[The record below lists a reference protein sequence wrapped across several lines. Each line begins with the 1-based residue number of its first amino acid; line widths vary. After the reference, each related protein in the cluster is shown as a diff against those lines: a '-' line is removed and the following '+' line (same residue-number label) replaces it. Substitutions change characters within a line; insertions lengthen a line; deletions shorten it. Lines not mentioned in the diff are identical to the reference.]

1 MIPIS
6 LNGSVAS
13 YSEVARFN
21 SVVKINFYKTDKEFD
36 RPRQNTAYFDHGSG
50 ADCRPGATS
59 GIYNLAS
66 ELIRDIRSEGVDAQP
81 KGCGPFLPVAQ
92 NDTRPLRQQVFEQVR
107 AAGHMP
113 RMDVARALDIS
124 PGSVTTITSDL
135 IARGLLQEVVDNQ
148 RGPSRGRPPI
158 ALRVAPESR
167 YVVGMKLSDERHTAV
182 LLDLAGTIIADAQL
196 DSNELRQTTQE
207 VLDQVS
213 TLMQKLLRKSG
224 RTTVDIGAVGIGLP
238 GLVDAST
245 GVVKWS
251 PVMTDTDIPLRD
263 DLSKTLNL
271 PVSLDNDTNLLTLAE
286 LWFGAGRGISNFAV
300 VTIERGVGMG
310 LVLNNRLFR
319 GALGPGMELGHTKVE
334 LDGALCR
341 CGQRGCLEA
350 YVADYALVREAGTAL
365 DRDPRLDSSAVAMI
379 ETLYDEANAGNEA
392 ALAIF
397 RRAGRYLSVALA
409 NIVQLFDPE
418 RIILSGERM
427 RYHYMSA
434 DDMLAE
440 MNSMIL
446 PVGRMPTPVDIHAWG
461 GSVWAKGAAAMA
473 LSDVT
478 DALLGEGAV

>member
-1 MIPIS
+1 M
-6 LNGSVAS
+6 
-13 YSEVARFN
+13 
-21 SVVKINFYKTDKEFD
+21 
-36 RPRQNTAYFDHGSG
+36 
-50 ADCRPGATS
+50 
-59 GIYNLAS
+59 
-66 ELIRDIRSEGVDAQP
+66 
-81 KGCGPFLPVAQ
+81 GCGPRLAMPQ
-92 NDTRPLRQQVFEQVR
+92 DDTRPLRQQVFEQVR
-107 AAGHMP
+107 AGGHMP

-135 IARGLLQEVVDNQ
+135 IARGLLQEVEDSQ

-158 ALRVAPESR
+158 ALRVAPRSR
-167 YVVGMKLSDERHTAV
+167 FVIGMKLSDERHTAV
-182 LLDLAGTIIADAQL
+182 LLDLAGTVIAEAQL
-196 DSNELRQTTQE
+196 TSAALRQTTKE
-207 VLDQVS
+207 VLAEVS
-213 TLMQKLLRKSG
+213 TLTRQLLKKSG
-224 RTTVDIGAVGIGLP
+224 QPLESISAVGIGLP
-238 GLVDAST
+238 GIVDACL

-251 PVMTDTDIPLRD
+251 PVMTDTEIPLRD
-263 DLSKTLNL
+263 MLQDTLGL

-319 GALGPGMELGHTKVE
+319 GALGPGMELGHTKVQ

-365 DRDPRLDSSAVAMI
+365 DRDPRSNSSAVTMI
-379 ETLYDEANAGNEA
+379 ETLYEEANAGNEA

-397 RRAGRYLSVALA
+397 QRAGRFLSVGLA

-427 RYHYMSA
+427 RYDYLTT

-446 PVGRMPTPVDIHAWG
+446 PAGRTPTPVDIHAWG
-461 GSVWAKGAAAMA
+461 GSVWAKGAAALA

-478 DALLGEGAV
+478 TALLGETVA

>member
-1 MIPIS
+1 M
-6 LNGSVAS
+6 
-13 YSEVARFN
+13 
-21 SVVKINFYKTDKEFD
+21 
-36 RPRQNTAYFDHGSG
+36 
-50 ADCRPGATS
+50 
-59 GIYNLAS
+59 AS
-66 ELIRDIRSEGVDAQP
+66 ELIRHALLDRALEQQS
-81 KGCGPFLPVAQ
+81 GCGPRLGVAQ
-92 NDTRPLRQQVFEQVR
+92 DDTRPLRQQVFEQVR
-107 AAGHMP
+107 AAGQMP

-135 IARGLLQEVVDNQ
+135 IARGLLQEVEDSQ

-167 YVVGMKLSDERHTAV
+167 FVIGIKLSDERHTAV
-182 LLDLAGTIIADAQL
+182 LLDLAGTVIAEAQL
-196 DSNELRQTTQE
+196 YSAALRQTTADILAE
-207 VLDQVS
+207 VS
-213 TLMQKLLRKSG
+213 TLTKALLHKSG
-224 RTTVDIGAVGIGLP
+224 HAQTDISAIGIGLP
-238 GLVDAST
+238 GIVDASS

-251 PVMTDTDIPLRD
+251 PVMTDTEIPLRD
-263 DLSKTLNL
+263 LLAETLDL
-271 PVSLDNDTNLLTLAE
+271 PVAIDNDTNLLTLAE
-286 LWFGAGRGISNFAV
+286 LWFGAGRGIANFAV
-300 VTIERGVGMG
+300 VTIERGMGMG

-319 GALGPGMELGHTKVE
+319 GALGPGMELGHTKVQ

-365 DRDPRLDSSAVAMI
+365 GLDPGIDSSAATMI
-379 ETLYDEANAGNEA
+379 ETLYDEANDGNEA

-397 RRAGRYLSVALA
+397 RRAGRFLSVGLA

-427 RYHYMSA
+427 RYDYLYA

-446 PVGRMPTPVDIHAWG
+446 PAGRTPTPVDINAWG
-461 GSVWAKGAAAMA
+461 GSVWAKGAAALA

-478 DALLGEGAV
+478 DALLGEGAL

>member
-1 MIPIS
+1 M
-6 LNGSVAS
+6 
-13 YSEVARFN
+13 
-21 SVVKINFYKTDKEFD
+21 
-36 RPRQNTAYFDHGSG
+36 
-50 ADCRPGATS
+50 
-59 GIYNLAS
+59 AS
-66 ELIRDIRSEGVDAQP
+66 ELIRDASLEGAETASL
-81 KGCGPFLPVAQ
+81 GCGPCLAMPQ

-135 IARGLLQEVVDNQ
+135 IARGLLQEVEDSQ

-158 ALRVAPESR
+158 ALRVAPHSGF
-167 YVVGMKLSDERHTAV
+167 VIGMKLSDERHTAV
-182 LLDLAGTIIADAQL
+182 LMDLAGTVIAEAQL
-196 DSNELRQTTQE
+196 ASGALCQTTDKILAE
-207 VLDQVS
+207 VS
-213 TLMQKLLRKSG
+213 TLTRKLLQKSG
-224 RTTVDIGAVGIGLP
+224 QSQASISAIGIGLP
-238 GLVDAST
+238 GIVDACT

-251 PVMTDTDIPLRD
+251 PVMTDTEIPLREM
-263 DLSKTLNL
+263 LQSALGL

-319 GALGPGMELGHTKVE
+319 GALGPGMELGHTKVQ

-350 YVADYALVREAGTAL
+350 YIADYALAREAGTAL
-365 DRDPRLDSSAVAMI
+365 GRDPRLDSSAVTMI
-379 ETLYDEANAGNEA
+379 EALYEQANEGNEA

-397 RRAGRYLSVALA
+397 RRAGRFLSVGLA

-427 RYHYMSA
+427 RYDYLTA

-446 PVGRMPTPVDIHAWG
+446 PAGRTPTPVDIQAWG
-461 GSVWAKGAAAMA
+461 GSVWAKGAAALA

-478 DALLGEGAV
+478 TALLGENVA